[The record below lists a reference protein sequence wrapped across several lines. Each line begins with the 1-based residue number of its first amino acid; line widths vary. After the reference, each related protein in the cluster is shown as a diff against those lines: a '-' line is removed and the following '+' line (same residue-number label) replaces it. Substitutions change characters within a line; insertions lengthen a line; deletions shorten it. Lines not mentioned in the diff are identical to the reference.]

1 MIGTLRHSIL
11 GVNPAPPAICKP
23 WQWQDQ
29 HTASTYAGSNSMR
42 SCMKLDNST
51 YISGQKVA
59 EEGKSSISAKT
70 WIGEIV
76 QFGLVYAIYIYI
88 PHLKC
93 QENWP
98 SSSMGGPSI
107 CLIQI
112 HRFLPGKDVVAG
124 SLRCDVHPRK
134 GRILLAEKTFACGT
148 KLLNLGKMHE
158 LGWFSDVFFWCF
170 EQRPVFSLWSWA
182 SDWLPLGGS
191 WKPRNKVVCR
201 KTLAFGGRSTQGWE
215 GCVLENSSCCRVHP
229 RNLTN
234 WYPKWPYF

>member
-76 QFGLVYAIYIYI
+76 QFGLVYAIYIYT
-88 PHLKC
+88 PF
-93 QENWP
+93 E
-98 SSSMGGPSI
+98 M
-107 CLIQI
+107 
-112 HRFLPGKDVVAG
+112 PGK
-124 SLRCDVHPRK
+124 LTIK
-134 GRILLAEKTFACGT
+134 QYGRPFHLLDS
-148 KLLNLGKMHE
+148 NPP
-158 LGWFSDVFFWCF
+158 FSS
-170 EQRPVFSLWSWA
+170 R
-182 SDWLPLGGS
+182 
-191 WKPRNKVVCR
+191 
-201 KTLAFGGRSTQGWE
+201 
-215 GCVLENSSCCRVHP
+215 
-229 RNLTN
+229 
-234 WYPKWPYF
+234 

>member
-1 MIGTLRHSIL
+1 MIGILRHSIL
-11 GVNPAPPAICKP
+11 GVNPTPPAICKS
-23 WQWQDQ
+23 WKWQDQ
-29 HTASTYAGSNSMR
+29 HTSWSDAGLNSM
-42 SCMKLDNST
+42 SSGMKLDNST

-59 EEGKSSISAKT
+59 EEGKSSISTKT

-76 QFGLVYAIYIYI
+76 KFGLVYACICHIYT
-88 PHLKC
+88 PF
-93 QENWP
+93 EMPGVWP

-158 LGWFSDVFFWCF
+158 LGWFFDVCFGASKNGWCF
-170 EQRPVFSLWSWA
+170 HFEVGQAIGCLWV
-182 SDWLPLGGS
+182 D
-191 WKPRNKVVCR
+191 
-201 KTLAFGGRSTQGWE
+201 
-215 GCVLENSSCCRVHP
+215 LENLKTCEEMKIQGGPLPVVNGVITPISI
-229 RNLTN
+229 
-234 WYPKWPYF
+234 